1 MGFKRTADCVER
13 VHLYH
18 LYNLYRGIHLYMF
31 PGVNKFAVLKEGEK

>member
-18 LYNLYRGIHLYMF
+18 LYHLYRGIHLYMF

>member
-18 LYNLYRGIHLYMF
+18 LYHLYRGIHLNMF